1 MLAPGLEQ
9 RLLRSRTLDTP
20 NWPPNRFQI
29 LSLDGGGVR
38 GLYTASLLASLE
50 LGLPGRVVD
59 HFDLIAGTSTG
70 GIIAL
75 GLAFGK
81 SPEELVAFYRDD
93 GPRIFPRPKGFRAWA
108 RHCCGAKYDASELER
123 VLRRE
128 FGEKRLADSSRAL
141 VVPTYNLDRDAPVVL
156 KTPHHAEFQE
166 DPKIEAWRAALT
178 TSAAPT
184 YFPASAEIRDSRH
197 VDGGVWANNP
207 ALVGVIEAHHFLGVP
222 LDAIHVL
229 SIGTGSVVQSRSK
242 SLSRGGLWAWRSDG
256 ADVLLRAQSE
266 GVQNQVRLLLGDEQ
280 VMRINPS
287 VPLTWSALDV
297 LRREFAGHGQEDAK
311 AHRTEITTRFT
322 SHQGLDLHQLRAATG
337 AEEKHAPTRIS

>member
-1 MLAPGLEQ
+1 MP
-9 RLLRSRTLDTP
+9 D
-20 NWPPNRFQI
+20 WPPERFQI
-29 LSLDGGGVR
+29 LALDGGGIR

-50 LGLPGRVVD
+50 KGLQGHVVD

-75 GLAFGK
+75 GLALGR

-93 GPRIFPRPKGFRAWA
+93 GPRIFHRPKGVLA
-108 RHCCGAKYDASELER
+108 RVRHLLGVKYDAEELEGA
-123 VLRRE
+123 LRRE
-128 FGEKRLADSSRAL
+128 FEEKRLADCSRAV

-156 KTPHHAEFQE
+156 KTPHHAEFQD
-166 DPKIEAWRAALT
+166 DPQIEAWKAALA

-184 YFPASAEIRDSRH
+184 YLPASAEIRDCRH

-207 ALVGVIEAHHFLGVP
+207 ALVGVIEAHRFLGVP

-229 SIGTGSVVQSRSK
+229 SIGTGSVVKNRPK
-242 SLSRGGLWAWRSDG
+242 ALSRGGRWAWRSDG

-266 GVQNQVRLLLGDEQ
+266 GTQNQVRLLLGDERL
-280 VMRINPS
+280 MRINPA
-287 VPLTWSALDV
+287 VPLTWGDLDV

-311 AHRTEITTRFT
+311 THRTAIANRFM
-322 SHQGLDLHQLRAATG
+322 SHRGLALHQLRAASG
-337 AEEKHAPTRIS
+337 AEELHAHI